1 MRTRLLWALVLPLAL
16 LLAGCSGGDDGGG
29 GSDGPITLRFQSLAW
44 QEESVEVNKELVK
57 EWNATHPDVKV
68 EYVQGSWDSV
78 HDQLLTSFEGGEAP
92 DIIHDASDDLAD
104 FAYGGYLADLT
115 DLLPQRLKSDIPQRS
130 WETATFGDGI
140 YGVPFLQEPRVLIA
154 NAKWLKEAGV
164 RIPTPEQP
172 WSWAEFRKITEQ
184 LSGDGKYGVA
194 WPLKEPVS
202 ASLNLSLSAGG
213 QLFHRGADGKVTVRF
228 EPADEV
234 MPSTVHDQ
242 VITDRS
248 ASPTTLGSGGSDT
261 LPGFF
266 GGRYAMVPLGFS
278 YRQQIVQQA
287 PKGFDWQVLPAP
299 AGADG
304 LTQGV
309 SPQTLS
315 IAEDSPHQREAA
327 EFIDFLLRPAEH
339 GPAGARRLD
348 AADRDPGAERPG
360 PAHRRERLGHR
371 HGPRR
376 PPALGARA
384 VRAGLSGVEGQ
395 GRHARLPGVLQR
407 SHRARRTARAPGGRR
422 EPGTGPLPALTS
434 SGTAALVDRCLRA
447 PALTDATLLTQL
459 EYARKRPGDHGS
471 WTRLTVLT
479 RPRYAWRLIGRVG
492 RHSFRPVPRVDAG
505 IVRVARLDMGGPCRR
520 GAAEGVVD
528 VAVGAG
534 AVNRVARDVS
544 SRLPSES

>member
-1 MRTRLLWALVLPLAL
+1 MRTRLLTALVLPVAL
-16 LLAGCSGGDDGGG
+16 LLAGCGGDDGGG
-29 GSDGPITLRFQSLAW
+29 SDGRITLRFQSLAW

-57 EWNATHPDVKV
+57 EWNATHPDVRV

-92 DIIHDASDDLAD
+92 DVIHDASDDLAD

-115 DLLPQRLKSDIPQRS
+115 DLLPQRLKSDIPQHS
-130 WETATFGDGI
+130 WDTATFDGRI

-172 WSWAEFRKITEQ
+172 WSWAEFRKVTEE
-184 LSGDGKYGVA
+184 LSGDGRYGVA

-228 EPADEV
+228 GTGDEV
-234 MPSTVHDQ
+234 MPRTVHDQ
-242 VITDRS
+242 VNADRS

-278 YRQQIVQQA
+278 YRQQIVEQA

-299 AGADG
+299 SGADG

-327 EFIDFLLRPAEH
+327 EFIDFLLRPENMVRLALGDWMLPTGTQALKDPALRTTENEWATGTALAVHLRSAPAQSVRGYPEWKDKVATPAFQEYYSGAIGLAE
-339 GPAGARRLD
+339 L
-348 AADRDPGAERPG
+348 
-360 PAHRRERLGHR
+360 RERLEDDGN
-371 HGPRR
+371 
-376 PPALGARA
+376 LVLARY
-384 VRAGLSGVEGQ
+384 
-395 GRHARLPGVLQR
+395 QR
-407 SHRARRTARAPGGRR
+407 
-422 EPGTGPLPALTS
+422 
-434 SGTAALVDRCLRA
+434 
-447 PALTDATLLTQL
+447 
-459 EYARKRPGDHGS
+459 
-471 WTRLTVLT
+471 
-479 RPRYAWRLIGRVG
+479 
-492 RHSFRPVPRVDAG
+492 
-505 IVRVARLDMGGPCRR
+505 
-520 GAAEGVVD
+520 
-528 VAVGAG
+528 
-534 AVNRVARDVS
+534 
-544 SRLPSES
+544 

>member
-1 MRTRLLWALVLPLAL
+1 MRTRMLPALVAVLAL
-16 LLAGCSGGDDGGG
+16 LLAGCSGDDGRSGG
-29 GSDGPITLRFQSLAW
+29 AVTLRFQSLAW
-44 QEESVEVNKELVK
+44 QEESVEANKELVA

-130 WETATFGDGI
+130 WDTATFDGRI

-154 NAKWLKEAGV
+154 NAKWLKEADV
-164 RIPTPEQP
+164 RIPTPERP
-172 WSWAEFRKITEQ
+172 WSWPEFRKVTEQ

-228 EPADEV
+228 ESADEV
-234 MPSTVHDQ
+234 MPRTVHDQ
-242 VITDRS
+242 VNADRS

-315 IAEDSPHQREAA
+315 IAEDSPHQAEAA
-327 EFIDFLLRPAEH
+327 EFIDFLLRPENMVRLAL
-339 GPAGARRLD
+339 GDWMLPTGIQALKDPALHTTENDWATGTALAAHLRSAPAQSVRGYPEWKDKVATPAFQEYYSGAIGLREL
-348 AADRDPGAERPG
+348 
-360 PAHRRERLGHR
+360 RERLEDDGN
-371 HGPRR
+371 
-376 PPALGARA
+376 LVLARY
-384 VRAGLSGVEGQ
+384 
-395 GRHARLPGVLQR
+395 QR
-407 SHRARRTARAPGGRR
+407 
-422 EPGTGPLPALTS
+422 
-434 SGTAALVDRCLRA
+434 
-447 PALTDATLLTQL
+447 
-459 EYARKRPGDHGS
+459 
-471 WTRLTVLT
+471 
-479 RPRYAWRLIGRVG
+479 
-492 RHSFRPVPRVDAG
+492 
-505 IVRVARLDMGGPCRR
+505 
-520 GAAEGVVD
+520 
-528 VAVGAG
+528 
-534 AVNRVARDVS
+534 
-544 SRLPSES
+544 